1 MAQTLTS
8 PVQDRAVILDA
19 LRGFALLG
27 VLIDNLFAFTG
38 WVIITQEQRESIA
51 TWPADGPLAFLELAF
66 IHGKFYSIFSLL
78 FGIGFSVILMRSE
91 QKGINPLKIFYR
103 RLLILV
109 LFGLAHIFLLWEGDI
124 LLLYALV
131 GMLLPLFRKC
141 SNRTILVWAIA
152 MILAPVVIDTLRVL
166 FQFSPGDFL
175 FQKAAA
181 IDAANGIKDPPPVRE
196 YLFAKENSWQRWR
209 QWLEPGFFYRY
220 SDLLNDNRFFKVLGM
235 FLFGFYAGRK
245 LMYVHLGDHVSLFK
259 KLRKWGL
266 IVGIPFSLVNAYFFV
281 DDYRVPHVMG
291 LVETIMYALSV
302 VPLALAYASIFC
314 LQWIKKGGSSR
325 LNKLAPL
332 GRMALTNYIM
342 QTVLAILI
350 YYGVGLN
357 LGGYIG
363 PSVFF
368 ILALAVYVIQI
379 IYSTWWLKHFH
390 YGPLEW
396 IWRMLTYGK
405 KLPLRKVDQQAA

>member
-1 MAQTLTS
+1 MNQINAAPT
-8 PVQDRAVILDA
+8 QDRAVILDA

-27 VLIDNLFAFTG
+27 VLIDNLFVFTG
-38 WVIITQEQRESIA
+38 WVFVSQPEREALA
-51 TWPADGPLAFLELAF
+51 TWPADGPLAMLEMAF
-66 IHGKFYSIFSLL
+66 VHGKFYSIFSLL
-78 FGIGFSVILMRSE
+78 FGIGFAVILIRNE
-91 QKGINPLKIFYR
+91 QRGINPLKIFYR
-103 RLLILV
+103 RLLVLA

-131 GMLLPLFRKC
+131 GLLLPLFRKA
-141 SNRTILVWAIA
+141 SNRTLLMLATSL
-152 MILAPVVIDTLRVL
+152 ILAPVLIDAIRVL

-175 FQKAAA
+175 ERKGAS
-181 IDAANGIKDPPPVRE
+181 IDAANGIKEESVVRD
-196 YLFAKENSWQRWR
+196 YLFASENAWQRWR
-209 QWLEPGFFYRY
+209 AWLEPGFFYRY
-220 SDLLNDNRFFKVLGM
+220 SDLLNDNRIFKVLGM

-245 LMYVHLGDHVSLFK
+245 LMYLHLQDHVSLFK

-266 IVGIPFSLVNAYFFV
+266 IVGIPTGLATAIFFI
-281 DDYRVPHVMG
+281 DDKNVPQAMG
-291 LVETIMYALSV
+291 LLDTVMYALSV
-302 VPLALAYASIFC
+302 VPLALAYVSIFF
-314 LQWIKKGGSSR
+314 LRWIKKNGNTR
-325 LNKLAPL
+325 LKLLAPL

-368 ILALAVYVIQI
+368 LTGLLVYIIQI
-379 IYSTWWLKHFH
+379 IYSHWWLSRFQ

-396 IWRMLTYGK
+396 LWRMLTYGK
-405 KLPLRKVDQQAA
+405 RLPLRKRTGSMG